1 MRPEIAGQ
9 GPHPLRLAN
18 FLHSDVI
25 GTSAPA
31 PSRSRS
37 GAVPALDAQARL
49 TLLAVALVALPVF
62 VQAPLVRLNPWL
74 AALLTAPLLGAA
86 LLLERFGG
94 EHWRDAGAV
103 LVGFSG
109 SWLAG
114 SLFWG
119 WFRIHPICHLPL
131 EACLLPLALAGLG
144 GRWRLAGSFYLAS
157 LAGTAATDLAIASTG
172 LMPLWPQ
179 VISAPLTEA
188 PWLLQEAAALV
199 FQPLNLLLIAVLGLL
214 LLRLSG
220 RLWAQGPCGRVAAAT
235 LAATLAVDGLFLG
248 SALLAPRFSGLI

>member
-1 MRPEIAGQ
+1 MPPEIAGQ
-9 GPHPLRLAN
+9 GRHPLRLAN
-18 FLHSDVI
+18 FLHRVVI
-25 GTSAPA
+25 GTPATA
-31 PSRSRS
+31 PSRFRFGSVA
-37 GAVPALDAQARL
+37 GLDSQASL

-74 AALLTAPLLGAA
+74 AAVLTAPLLGAA

-94 EHWRDAGAV
+94 ERWRDGGAV

-157 LAGTAATDLAIASTG
+157 LAGTAATDAAIAATG
-172 LMPLWPQ
+172 LMPLWPR
-179 VISAPLTEA
+179 VISAPLAEA
-188 PWLLQEAAALV
+188 PWLLQEAAVQV
-199 FQPLNLLLIAVLGLL
+199 FEPLNLALLGLL
-214 LLRLSG
+214 ASLLLLICR
-220 RLWAQGPCGRVAAAT
+220 RFWAQGTCARVAAAT

-248 SALLAPRFSGLI
+248 SALLAPRFTGLI